1 MKAQGAGVVCANPTP
16 YRVDGEVGR
25 FSFST
30 HRLECDGEAVFDSGR
45 ELFAPLHANAR
56 YLTRGFKEVALIDGC
71 VEQSYRK
78 TARRLNR
85 LRYQLV
91 GGTPWRSLQ
100 EQAEAEGKKWQ
111 RQIEQQA
118 ERILVQHRL
127 HLVDTAATVVPSQG
141 PEQIVSQVEERVE
154 ACLRACTIDE
164 EARAEMRANPIQY
177 EDPQHSVNVS
187 IDDVGVKRQK
197 AQRPK
202 KGTAGA
208 GMVHISPTVPTASTA
223 PAKDAPTKFIHTT
236 VAEVQTEEGR
246 YVLSASGVIKVLRL
260 LLAFLLKNGLTGRQ
274 LICFMDG
281 QKSLHTHLAQVL
293 RCYRGWQVIL
303 DWYHLEKKCAQAT
316 SLTIKGKDQRNEV
329 LANLLSL
336 LWEGRVAAAITYV
349 KGLSPRLIKAEA
361 QRALLIGYLERSR
374 PYIPCYAVRKQL
386 GLRNS
391 SNRGEKQN
399 DLVVAERQK
408 HNGMSWSETGS
419 ASLAALATAQQNEEA
434 LPWFRTGEIHFRL
447 AA

>member
-1 MKAQGAGVVCANPTP
+1 VKAHGAGVVCANPTP

-30 HRLECDGEAVFDSGR
+30 HRLECAGQVVFDSAR
-45 ELFAPLHANAR
+45 ELFAPLHTNAR
-56 YLTRGFKEVALIDGC
+56 YLTRGFKEVALVDGC

-78 TARRLNR
+78 TAARLNR
-85 LRYQLV
+85 WRYQMV
-91 GGTPWRSLQ
+91 GGTPWRSLL
-100 EQAEAEGKKWQ
+100 EQAEAAGQRWQ
-111 RQIEQQA
+111 TQIEQQA
-118 ERILVQHRL
+118 ETILVTHRL

-141 PEQIVSQVEERVE
+141 PAAVVAQAEDKVE
-154 ACLRACTIDE
+154 ACLRAYTTDE
-164 EARAEMRANPIQY
+164 VARAEMRANPVPY

-202 KGTAGA
+202 KGDVATT
-208 GMVHISPTVPTASTA
+208 PTKPKAA
-223 PAKDAPTKFIHTT
+223 AAPTKFIHTT
-236 VAEVQTEEGR
+236 VAEVQTEAGR
-246 YVLSASGVIKVLRL
+246 YVLSGSGVVKVLRL
-260 LLAFLLKNGLTGRQ
+260 LLAFLLRNGLTGRQ

-281 QKSLHTHLAQVL
+281 QRSLYAHLAQVL

-329 LANLLSL
+329 LAQLSSL
-336 LWEGRVAAAITYV
+336 LWEGRVDAAIAYV
-349 KGLSPRLIKAEA
+349 KGLAPALIKAEA

-419 ASLAALATAQQNEEA
+419 AALAALATAQQNEEA
-434 LPWFRTGEIHFRL
+434 LSWFRTGEIRFRL
-447 AA
+447 VA

>member
-1 MKAQGAGVVCANPTP
+1 MKAQGAGVVRVNPTP

-30 HRLECDGEAVFDSGR
+30 HRLECDGEVVFDSGR
-45 ELFAPLHANAR
+45 ELFAPLHVNAR
-56 YLTRGFKEVALIDGC
+56 YLTRGFKEVALMDGC

-85 LRYQLV
+85 LRYQLI

-111 RQIEQQA
+111 QQIEQQA
-118 ERILVQHRL
+118 EGILVQHRL

-141 PEQIVSQVEERVE
+141 PEQIVLQGEERVE

-164 EARAEMRANPIQY
+164 QARAEMRANPIPY

-202 KGTAGA
+202 KDTAWA
-208 GMVHISPTVPTASTA
+208 DTASASPTSPRVSTEKA
-223 PAKDAPTKFIHTT
+223 APTKFIHTT

-281 QKSLHTHLAQVL
+281 QKSLHTNLAQVL
-293 RCYRGWQVIL
+293 RCHRGWQVIL

-329 LANLLSL
+329 LAHLLSL
-336 LWEGRVAAAITYV
+336 LWEGRVEAAMAYV
-349 KGLSPRLIKAEA
+349 KGLSPALIKAEA

-419 ASLAALATAQQNEEA
+419 AALAALATAQQNEEA
-434 LPWFRTGEIHFRL
+434 LPWFRTGEIRFRL